1 MICALGLI
9 HLELNE
15 CIYIYIYVRVEIKLN
30 FFPENH
36 TRK

>member
-1 MICALGLI
+1 MICALGVI

-15 CIYIYIYVRVEIKLN
+15 YIYVKGTIIKLN
-30 FFPENH
+30 FVPENR